1 MLYYGNT
8 DVGMHRQ
15 INQDSFMTIP
25 MWGGQATLLVV
36 CDGMGGHKSGDVASK
51 TAVET
56 FVHSMFSSEAPAD
69 DDDENT
75 VAAYIK
81 FHMVSSCDAANKA
94 VYKMSMENADNR
106 GMGTTLVAAL
116 VYKNKL
122 FAVNIGDSRL
132 YMITKYSAIQV
143 SRDHS
148 FVQYLIDSGKLTEEE
163 AKTYPRRN
171 VITRAVGVGEKAR
184 VDFFIA
190 DLSEWEGGGYILLC
204 SDGLSNYMDG
214 ELLFNVVYSSDRDGD
229 ETEAELEKKV
239 NKLIEIANERGGAD
253 NITAVI
259 GKF

>member
-8 DVGMHRQ
+8 DVGRQRQ

-56 FVHSMFSSEAPAD
+56 FTHSMFSSESPTD
-69 DDDENT
+69 EDDENT
-75 VAAYIK
+75 VDAYIK
-81 FHMVSSCDAANKA
+81 YYLVSSCDAANKA
-94 VYKMSMENADNR
+94 VYKMSMENPDNH

-116 VYKNKL
+116 IYKDKL

-132 YMITKYSAIQV
+132 YMITKYSAIQI

-148 FVQYLIDSGKLTEEE
+148 FVQYLVDSGKLTEEE

-171 VITRAVGVGEKAR
+171 VITRAIGVGEKAR
-184 VDFFIA
+184 VDYFIA
-190 DLSEWEGGGYILLC
+190 DLKEWEGGGYILLC
-204 SDGLSNYMDG
+204 SDGLSNYMDSD
-214 ELLFNVVYSSDRDGD
+214 LLFKTVY
-229 ETEAELEKKV
+229 ETDPAVEETTEDIEKKV

>member
-8 DVGMHRQ
+8 DIGMHRQ

-25 MWGGQATLLVV
+25 MWGGEATLLVV

-56 FVHSMFSSEAPAD
+56 FTRSMFSSESPAE

-81 FHMVSSCDAANKA
+81 FHLVSSCDAANKA
-94 VYKMSMENADNR
+94 VFKMSMENAENR

-116 VYKNKL
+116 IYKNKL
-122 FAVNIGDSRL
+122 YAVNIGDSRL
-132 YMITKYSAIQV
+132 YMITGFSTIQI

-148 FVQYLIDSGKLTEEE
+148 FVQYLVDSGKLTEEE

-171 VITRAVGVGEKAR
+171 VITRAIGVGEKAR
-184 VDFFIA
+184 VDYFTA

-204 SDGLSNYMDG
+204 SDGLSNYIDN
-214 ELLFNVVYSSDRDGD
+214 ETLFNVVYLPGPTAE
-229 ETEAELEKKV
+229 ETEDDLKNKV
-239 NKLIEIANERGGAD
+239 EKLIQMANERGGAD